1 MLHNVTYNP
10 SVISWVDECAGCFK
24 INNTVQFAASWGRM
38 KSNRWVIE
46 NISRISSCQVQK
58 NPLSL
63 LFVRHWQPFWLRQEL
78 SKSSFVRFKPAY
90 FVGQT
95 EPKIHFLGGK
105 WSIMFCS
112 RSAEMNYEKMS
123 RAMRYHY
130 GSVRQGRKGHLAM
143 VKEMRLF
150 YRWLGD

>member
-10 SVISWVDECAGCFK
+10 SVSGRVCRLLQDK
-24 INNTVQFAASWGRM
+24 QFAASWGR

-123 RAMRYHY
+123 RPEQCATTTAQWGM
-130 GSVRQGRKGHLAM
+130 GGRDIWP
-143 VKEMRLF
+143 
-150 YRWLGD
+150 WLRKCDCFTGD